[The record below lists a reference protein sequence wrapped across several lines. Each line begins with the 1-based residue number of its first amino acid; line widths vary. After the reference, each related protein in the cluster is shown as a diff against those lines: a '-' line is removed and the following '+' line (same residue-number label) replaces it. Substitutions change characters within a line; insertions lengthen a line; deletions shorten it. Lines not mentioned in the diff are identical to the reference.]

1 MRKLAIILITL
12 LFTIVTYPVS
22 ATPPDYCG
30 GVNNEYEYQEMVF
43 LSGQPI
49 KFVGK
54 LTVSDR
60 EKTDSRTISY
70 KFTLTPEDKTIKGKL
85 DRKVNYEISYTRRDD
100 KGQTIASDT
109 VKSFSETV
117 TFDKD
122 KYVLDDY
129 QFSKGD
135 IIDNRPA
142 SDFSSGTLT
151 ARKYYKINKT
161 EGEAIVEISGGDVGY
176 ENFWGSTETQLIN
189 YTIQVDTQKKDD
201 EGNTESQSWQGTVTA
216 QVSDS
221 MTKTLKYAENEASYS
236 SFPGGHV
243 RVTSRQ
249 MVSRYDYDLP
259 RVVDG
264 VADNDNRNQG
274 IMQLNSS
281 MTPRVERLIVPK
293 FRDTGGHWAEEDIN
307 KLYSLDVFDGNSS
320 FFLADVPMTRL
331 DFTRAVVKACNI
343 RTETATTARKR
354 PSPKEKP
361 VSIFKDVAVTDSNY
375 EYIKQGVDKGIIS
388 GVAPEEFNPQGSLT
402 RAQAITIIIKA
413 LGFEGRAPSPGYATS
428 FADDRSIPGWARDS
442 IYMASEIGLVRGDNF
457 NRVNPNQVMT
467 RAEASALL
475 VKFLSFLEVDLQKDY
490 RENIVLYN

>member
-1 MRKLAIILITL
+1 MRKFGVI
-12 LFTIVTYPVS
+12 LFTLVFVMVS
-22 ATPPDYCG
+22 WPAKATPPDYCG

-43 LSGQPI
+43 LSGKPI

-70 KFTLTPEDKTIKGKL
+70 KFTLAPEDATIKGKL
-85 DRKVNYEISYTRRDD
+85 DRKVNYEISYTKRDD
-100 KGQTIASDT
+100 KGQTLAQYN

-117 TFDKD
+117 TLDKD

-135 IIDNRPA
+135 VIDNRPA

-161 EGEAIVEISGGDVGY
+161 EGEAVVEVSGGDVGY

-189 YTIQVDTQKKDD
+189 YTIQVDRQKKDSSG
-201 EGNTESQSWQGTVTA
+201 ETQSQSWQGTVST
-216 QVSDS
+216 QISDS

-236 SFPGGHV
+236 SFSGGNV
-243 RVTSRQ
+243 RVTNRQ

-259 RVVDG
+259 RVSDDG
-264 VADNDNRNQG
+264 VIDDDSRNQG
-274 IMQLNSS
+274 TMELNAS
-281 MTPRVERLIVPK
+281 MTPKVERLIVPK

-307 KLYSLDVFDGNSS
+307 KLYSLDVFDGSS
-320 FFLADVPMTRL
+320 QFFLADIPMTRL
-331 DFTRAVVKACNI
+331 DFTRAVIKACNI
-343 RTETATTARKR
+343 RTETTTARKV
-354 PSPKEKP
+354 SKKAKP
-361 VSIFKDVAVTDSNY
+361 PESLFKDIAVSDSNY
-375 EYIKQGVDKGIIS
+375 EYVKEAVDKGIIS
-388 GVAPEEFNPQGSLT
+388 GLTTGEFNPQGNLT
-402 RAQAITIIIKA
+402 RAQAITILIRA

-428 FADDRSIPGWARDS
+428 FIDDRSIPAWARDS
-442 IYMASEIGLVRGDNF
+442 IYMACEIGLVQGDNF
-457 NRVNPNQVMT
+457 NRINPNQVMT

-475 VKFLSFLEVDLQKDY
+475 VKFLNFLEVDLQKDY
-490 RENIVLYN
+490 RENIVLYK

>member
-1 MRKLAIILITL
+1 MRKFITVL
-12 LFTIVTYPVS
+12 MIMVFTMVSYPAN

-30 GVNNEYEYQEMVF
+30 GVNNEYEYQELVF
-43 LSGQPI
+43 LSGQPV

-54 LTVSDR
+54 VTVSDR
-60 EKTDSRTISY
+60 TKTDSRTISY
-70 KFTLTPEDKTIKGKL
+70 KFTLAPEDKTIKGKL
-85 DRKVNYEISYTRRDD
+85 DRKVTYEIDYTRRDD

-109 VKSFSETV
+109 VKSYSETV

-129 QFSKGD
+129 QFSKGE

-189 YTIQVDTQKKDD
+189 YAIEVDTQKKDD
-201 EGNTESQSWQGTVTA
+201 EGETESQSWQGTVTA

-221 MTKTLKYAENEASYS
+221 MTKTLKYDENEASYS

-249 MVSRYDYDLP
+249 MVSHYDYDLP

-264 VADNDNRNQG
+264 TVNNDRRNRGVAE
-274 IMQLNSS
+274 LNAS
-281 MTPRVERLIVPK
+281 MTPRIERLIVPK

-307 KLYSLDVFDGNSS
+307 KLYSLDVFDGNSQ
-320 FFLADVPMTRL
+320 FFLADAPMTRL
-331 DFTRAVVKACNI
+331 DFARAVVKACDI

-354 PSPKEKP
+354 PSKKEKP
-361 VSIFKDVAVTDSNY
+361 VSIFRDVAVTDSNY
-375 EYIKQGVDKGIIS
+375 EYVKQAVDKGIIS
-388 GVAPEEFNPQGSLT
+388 GVAPGQFDPQGSLT

-428 FADDRSIPGWARDS
+428 FVDDRSIPSWARDS
-442 IYMASEIGLVRGDNF
+442 IYMAAEIGLVQGDNA

-475 VKFLSFLEVDLQKDY
+475 VKFLNFLEVDLQKDY